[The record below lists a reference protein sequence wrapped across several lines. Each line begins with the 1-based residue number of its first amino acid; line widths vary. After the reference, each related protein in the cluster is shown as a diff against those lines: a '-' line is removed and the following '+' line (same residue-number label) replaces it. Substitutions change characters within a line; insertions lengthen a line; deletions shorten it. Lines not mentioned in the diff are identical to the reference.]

1 MLFSLSANA
10 LDIHVGDDFEQQPI
24 DHDIKYWL
32 TDDPTTDPPHI
43 GSPLWRTSDGTL
55 TFGFDQRTLWFYFS
69 ISNTTSEDQT
79 LLLDF
84 EYPLL
89 DEIDLTYTR
98 NNAAV
103 ISFELGDTRPITQH
117 IIKHPHILAPIT
129 LSAQSSAQVMVRVYT
144 TATLNVPMTLWN
156 DTSFL
161 EQSQIQIAYYVFL
174 YGILIGIALY
184 HLVLFIQLRESGF
197 LWFSL
202 FLLSLVAI
210 FAYFQGFLTTYI
222 WPQYRDYSNQILV
235 WCYALTATFCSAYI
249 LRILNVKRFRPGYA
263 RSLYLIMILG
273 AVMIVISHFLTY
285 SVMIRILTLYAI
297 LSVIIVVSVQ
307 IRKGLDKYEPAYYAI
322 GAGFFCAAGM
332 TITILEKTGVVTST
346 FFTRSAGDI
355 GFTVMAI
362 LYALSLSQ
370 RMKWEQVQRK
380 MAQNRTV
387 EVQEDL
393 LEVQRKLNKNLES
406 LVSDRTSELEK
417 ANDKL
422 RTMSV
427 TDALTGLFNRRY
439 FDEFFYNQYQNSAKQ
454 GTSMGLLI
462 IDIDHFKTINDNH
475 GHPFG
480 DQCLI
485 KVAKRL
491 QDIVINGMNV
501 VARYGGEEFIVV
513 LPNADINKTLA
524 VADTILESLRNQTID
539 QDAISLNITASIGAV
554 SMIPDIATDADQM
567 LKKADDFLYEA
578 KKQGRNRTVSDNTVN
593 ASKRIN

>member
-1 MLFSLSANA
+1 
-10 LDIHVGDDFEQQPI
+10 
-24 DHDIKYWL
+24 
-32 TDDPTTDPPHI
+32 
-43 GSPLWRTSDGTL
+43 
-55 TFGFDQRTLWFYFS
+55 
-69 ISNTTSEDQT
+69 
-79 LLLDF
+79 
-84 EYPLL
+84 
-89 DEIDLTYTR
+89 
-98 NNAAV
+98 
-103 ISFELGDTRPITQH
+103 
-117 IIKHPHILAPIT
+117 
-129 LSAQSSAQVMVRVYT
+129 
-144 TATLNVPMTLWN
+144 
-156 DTSFL
+156 
-161 EQSQIQIAYYVFL
+161 
-174 YGILIGIALY
+174 
-184 HLVLFIQLRESGF
+184 
-197 LWFSL
+197 
-202 FLLSLVAI
+202 
-210 FAYFQGFLTTYI
+210 
-222 WPQYRDYSNQILV
+222 
-235 WCYALTATFCSAYI
+235 
-249 LRILNVKRFRPGYA
+249 
-263 RSLYLIMILG
+263 
-273 AVMIVISHFLTY
+273 
-285 SVMIRILTLYAI
+285 
-297 LSVIIVVSVQ
+297 
-307 IRKGLDKYEPAYYAI
+307 
-322 GAGFFCAAGM
+322 
-332 TITILEKTGVVTST
+332 
-346 FFTRSAGDI
+346 
-355 GFTVMAI
+355 
-362 LYALSLSQ
+362 
-370 RMKWEQVQRK
+370 